1 MGAKTIAVLTSGGDA
16 PGMNA
21 AVRAVVRSGLSFGM
35 KVYGVMRG
43 YNGLLNGDLK
53 EMNMRSV
60 SDIMQHGGTALFT
73 ARSPEFNTPEG
84 VQKAA
89 NMCREKGIDGV
100 VVIGGDGS
108 FRGARDLTGAGIP
121 CIGVPGTI
129 DNDIACTDYTIGYDT
144 ALNTAMEMIDRIRD
158 TTESHDRCSVVE
170 VMGRR
175 CGDIALNTGVAV
187 GALTTLVPEIP
198 YDFQKDVLDRIRLAQ
213 STGKRHYIIV
223 VAEGV
228 GHTQE
233 LAERIQKET
242 GIESRATILGHV
254 QRGGAPTL
262 RDRVV
267 ASRMGYHAVE
277 LLQNGLGNRVVAM
290 KGEQI
295 VDFDIIEKSNLGR
308 QFLYKEEDVGALK
321 TQIAHQEVSKMNSDI
336 EVETHNLRITCVN
349 DLLPLLD
356 NVDIVICVIDEPQY
370 DIQRIVNKAVVTKN
384 IPCVFGASQV
394 SRGRV
399 YSVVPHQTGCFDCL
413 NIHYTKIDSLF
424 LEQFRGIRTV
434 TKKIPT
440 IAYGPAMFQLT
451 SAIVDEAVRLITK
464 YAEPMSLNRQ
474 YEINYENGASFTHK
488 PWGHYP
494 DECPTCG
501 NGKEENWE
509 IFSQYGEIKL

>member
-1 MGAKTIAVLTSGGDA
+1 
-16 PGMNA
+16 
-21 AVRAVVRSGLSFGM
+21 
-35 KVYGVMRG
+35 
-43 YNGLLNGDLK
+43 
-53 EMNMRSV
+53 MRSV

-108 FRGARDLTGAGIP
+108 FRGARDLTGAGILT
-121 CIGVPGTI
+121 IGVPGTI

-198 YDFQKDVLDRIRLAQ
+198 YDFQKDVIDRIKLAQ

-242 GIESRATILGHV
+242 GIETRATILGHV

-277 LLQNGLGNRVVAM
+277 LLEKGIGNRVVAM

-295 VDFDIIEKSNLGR
+295 VDFDITEALNMPRVFDEKMYR
-308 QFLYKEEDVGALK
+308 
-321 TQIAHQEVSKMNSDI
+321 VS
-336 EVETHNLRITCVN
+336 
-349 DLLPLLD
+349 
-356 NVDIVICVIDEPQY
+356 
-370 DIQRIVNKAVVTKN
+370 AVLS
-384 IPCVFGASQV
+384 I
-394 SRGRV
+394 
-399 YSVVPHQTGCFDCL
+399 
-413 NIHYTKIDSLF
+413 
-424 LEQFRGIRTV
+424 
-434 TKKIPT
+434 
-440 IAYGPAMFQLT
+440 
-451 SAIVDEAVRLITK
+451 
-464 YAEPMSLNRQ
+464 
-474 YEINYENGASFTHK
+474 
-488 PWGHYP
+488 
-494 DECPTCG
+494 
-501 NGKEENWE
+501 
-509 IFSQYGEIKL
+509 